1 MAEDEK
7 KLPVI
12 RTLKTDAESF
22 AQKPQASI
30 FAIAAEKLKRKPRP
44 PDGPNGRGK
53 KLWAAGVGIFLLLAA
68 LGGFLWYRALD
79 RAAQKSQPVPP
90 QDLIFADEKVSVRLD
105 ALSREVLIQ
114 KGREALFAALDGG
127 AFRTVHFETETNG
140 EASFLSAEEILKT
153 SEINLPDGLAAQ
165 TSELT
170 LGSLAKDGAIHPFLI
185 LKTGSFP
192 DAFHQALSWEKTM
205 PSSLRIFFKDLPLL
219 DEAPVFKDRVVKNQD
234 ARVLE
239 SAGRTVAAYAFFN
252 RNFLVLTD
260 DEKSLAEII
269 TRWAVFPPR

>member
-30 FAIAAEKLKRKPRP
+30 FAIAAERLKRKPQPPRRP
-44 PDGPNGRGK
+44 EERK
-53 KLWAAGVGIFLLLAA
+53 KLFLAAGVGIGLLLAA
-68 LGGFLWYRALD
+68 LGGFLWYRASD
-79 RAAQKSQPVPP
+79 RAAQKVQPPPP
-90 QDLIFADEKVSVRLD
+90 QDLIFADEKVSVKLD
-105 ALSREVLIQ
+105 ALSRELLIQ
-114 KGREALFAALDGG
+114 KAREALFAPLDGG
-127 AFRTVHFETETNG
+127 AFRTIHFETEING
-140 EASFLSAEEILKT
+140 EASFLSAEEILKI
-153 SEINLPDGLAAQ
+153 SEINLPTGLADQ
-165 TSELT
+165 ISELT
-170 LGSLAKDGAIHPFLI
+170 LGSLAKEGVVHPFLI

-192 DAFHQALSWEKTM
+192 NAFQQALSWERTM

-219 DEAPVFKDRVVKNQD
+219 DEAPAFKDRVVKNQD

-239 SAGRTVAAYAFFN
+239 SAGRTVAVYAFFN

-269 TRWAVFPPR
+269 TRWAVFPPK

>member
-44 PDGPNGRGK
+44 PQKLEERK
-53 KLWAAGVGIFLLLAA
+53 KLFWAVGGSILVLVLT
-68 LGGFLWYRALD
+68 LGGFLWYRSLD
-79 RAAQKSQPVPP
+79 RAAQKTRPVPP
-90 QDLIFADEKVSVRLD
+90 QDLIFTDEKVSVKLD
-105 ALSREVLIQ
+105 APSRELLIQ
-114 KGREALFAALDGG
+114 KGREALWASLDGG
-127 AFRTVHFETETNG
+127 AFRSVHFETETDG
-140 EASFLSAEEILKT
+140 EVSFLSAGEILKI
-153 SEINLPDGLAAQ
+153 SGMNLPPSLADQ
-165 TSELT
+165 TLELT
-170 LGSLAKDGAIHPFLI
+170 LGSLAKEGVIHPFLI
-185 LKTGSFP
+185 LKVGSFP
-192 DAFHQALSWEKTM
+192 EAFQEALLWEKTM
-205 PSSLRIFFKDLPLL
+205 PASLRIFFKDLPLL
-219 DEAPVFKDRVVKNQD
+219 EAAPVFKDRVVKNQD

-239 SAGRTVAAYAFFN
+239 EAGQTVIAYAFFN

-269 TRWAVFPPR
+269 TRWTVFPPR